1 MNNFSYVHIY
11 ICLLT
16 FIRNYTAGVEKV
28 KFRIKKEELT
38 CETCGAPL
46 SEDNIYVRV
55 IKGEKHYFCCS
66 HCADAYEA
74 KLK

>member
-1 MNNFSYVHIY
+1 
-11 ICLLT
+11 
-16 FIRNYTAGVEKV
+16 VEKV

-38 CETCGAPL
+38 CESCGAPL
-46 SEDNIYVRV
+46 SEDDIYVRV
-55 IKGEKHYFCCS
+55 INGEKHYFCCS